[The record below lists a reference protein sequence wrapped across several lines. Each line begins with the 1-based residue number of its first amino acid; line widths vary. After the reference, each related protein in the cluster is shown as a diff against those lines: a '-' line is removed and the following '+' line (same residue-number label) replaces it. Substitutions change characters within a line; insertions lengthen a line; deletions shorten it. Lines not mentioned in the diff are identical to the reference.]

1 MAIALVATVMFLP
14 EQPKPA
20 RRTSVL
26 APLKVLKHRGLLT
39 MSITA
44 LLYNWAF
51 FTMLGYAPFP
61 TELGAIQLGLVFF
74 GWGIF
79 VAIFAARRAQ
89 PAAPVRRRSRSSRAA
104 DAARLVI
111 ETLRR
116 PESGAPQRLGVL
128 DQCAANS
135 SRRRSSHRTIGV
147 ATTPWTSTDN
157 ATVNPPIDQ
166 SSASCGRLLCDDAYA
181 R

>member
-1 MAIALVATVMFLP
+1 MLFVP

-79 VAIFAARRAQ
+79 VAIFAVLGRPTCSAGS
-89 PAAPVRRRSRSSRAA
+89 RRSRSSRAA
-104 DAARLVI
+104 DAARLLI
-111 ETLRR
+111 DTLRR

-135 SRRRSSHRTIGV
+135 SRRRSSQPTMGV
-147 ATTPWTSTDN
+147 ATTPCTSTDN
-157 ATVNPPIDQ
+157 ATANPPIDQ